1 MKKLTIINDVHLGV
15 SRVAGTTPNSALALK
30 QTLVDNLEGFVK
42 KLEDTDLAINGDLFD
57 TFEVDSQT
65 LLAAFGVFADY
76 LSGDSANMLY
86 LIAGNHDW
94 SPKADK
100 VSSFHLLAHFLKSMH
115 PANVKVI
122 DKGFTHLRDNIWAI
136 PHCANQDLFELELAK
151 AMQVQTDN
159 GYILTHCNVIPPA
172 CHGKADHS
180 LNLSLEQTQT
190 LSSRFT
196 VLNAHEHQHVFHDHG
211 LGVHCLG
218 NQWPSSVADCLSKG
232 IAQSDGV
239 KYSFFIDHE
248 GVGRVPTWA
257 AEDEFLVTDWS
268 GLAEINP
275 LTTTQKF
282 IRVSGTATAG
292 DAAQV
297 VSAISK
303 FRAKSDAFIITN
315 GVKVEGSESMSA
327 SIEEA
332 LAEVKSFSIMSAIM
346 EELEPAEAAVIRQIM
361 DMEEPAAEAVAEE
374 DDLSFLEE

>member
-1 MKKLTIINDVHLGV
+1 M
-15 SRVAGTTPNSALALK
+15 
-30 QTLVDNLEGFVK
+30 
-42 KLEDTDLAINGDLFD
+42 
-57 TFEVDSQT
+57 
-65 LLAAFGVFADY
+65 
-76 LSGDSANMLY
+76 
-86 LIAGNHDW
+86 
-94 SPKADK
+94 
-100 VSSFHLLAHFLKSMH
+100 
-115 PANVKVI
+115 
-122 DKGFTHLRDNIWAI
+122 
-136 PHCANQDLFELELAK
+136 
-151 AMQVQTDN
+151 
-159 GYILTHCNVIPPA
+159 
-172 CHGKADHS
+172 
-180 LNLSLEQTQT
+180 
-190 LSSRFT
+190 
-196 VLNAHEHQHVFHDHG
+196 
-211 LGVHCLG
+211 
-218 NQWPSSVADCLSKG
+218 
-232 IAQSDGV
+232 
-239 KYSFFIDHE
+239 
-248 GVGRVPTWA
+248 PTWA